1 MPISQKLF
9 DFLRIRQAAY
19 RTVAH
24 REAFTAQ
31 EVAEVSH
38 VSGRRLAK
46 VVALRD
52 DDGEWLLAVL
62 PAARRVDLDA
72 LAYAC
77 GARHLHLAPEA
88 EMLARFPDYEPGAV
102 PPFERLEDVA
112 VYLDDTFAEAHD
124 IYFEDGSHRGLVGM
138 KVQDYIRLAR
148 PTIARFS
155 RRLRVGH

>member
-9 DFLRIRQAAY
+9 DFLSARRAAY

-24 REAFTAQ
+24 REAYTAQ
-31 EVAEVSH
+31 EIAQASH

-46 VVALRD
+46 VVVIRD
-52 DDGEWLLAVL
+52 DSGDWLLAVV

-77 GARHLHLAPEA
+77 GARRLHLAPEA

-102 PPFERLEDVA
+102 PPFERLEDVP
-112 VYLDDTFAEAHD
+112 VYLDDSFAEAHD

-148 PTIARFS
+148 PVIAHFS
-155 RRLRVGH
+155 RRFPVGH